1 MLSRMRVLRSKRVGE
16 FLLSFRRHRFLC
28 TNLNPPAAASSL
40 RIGSFLKYAAV
51 SALTGSTAFTAY
63 VSYAYS
69 LDEIEEKTK
78 SIRESAKYATAS
90 GAGDNGCTTLG
101 KFQHKLYST
110 AISVPTKA
118 IELYLEKRTLIEG
131 IIRSYTEP
139 WKDKLLPDLSPD
151 EGKHVYTLVL
161 DLDETLIYYELV
173 NGCWEAVK
181 RPGVV
186 DFLEHLSRLYEI
198 VVYTDEENQGHVE
211 AVINKLHPTKRCIIY
226 SLSRVATK
234 YQDGKHFRDLSK
246 LNRDPA
252 KVIYLSGHALENCL
266 QPENCVPMK
275 PCKGFDKD
283 DTTLLDFIP
292 FLKCVARQRPTD
304 IRPILQS
311 YRGCDIPTEF
321 IKRNK
326 RSKEDKSHI
335 QNSPPSAPR
344 NLFFVQSSTVTAINS
359 SQRCRTVRQ
368 QPSRFAS
375 LSRPSAAASVACC
388 HRAPLKTHPP
398 VKPTPPPDCA
408 STHAAAEVYLR
419 PIAVRLVSPQQA
431 PIPASRP
438 SPVAH
443 RRFLLRGGVPSCN
456 LSFLRR
462 QCCNKR

>member
-1 MLSRMRVLRSKRVGE
+1 MRVLRSKRVGE
-16 FLLSFRRHRFLC
+16 FLVSFCRHRFLC

-78 SIRESAKYATAS
+78 SIRESAKYTTAS
-90 GAGDNGCTTLG
+90 GAGDNECTTLG

-139 WKDKLLPDLSPD
+139 WKDKLLPDLSPG

-161 DLDETLIYYELV
+161 DLDETLIYYEWMRLDWWV
-173 NGCWEAVK
+173 PVK

-198 VVYTDEENQGHVE
+198 VVYTDEGNQGHVKK
-211 AVINKLHPTKRCIIY
+211 VINRLDPTKRCIRY
-226 SLSRVATK
+226 TLSRVATK
-234 YQDGKHFRDLSK
+234 YRDGKHFRDLSK

-266 QPENCVPMK
+266 QPENCVPIK
-275 PCKGFDKD
+275 PCEGFDKD

-326 RSKEDKSHI
+326 RSKEDKSYW
-335 QNSPPSAPR
+335 R
-344 NLFFVQSSTVTAINS
+344 K
-359 SQRCRTVRQ
+359 
-368 QPSRFAS
+368 
-375 LSRPSAAASVACC
+375 VAQM
-388 HRAPLKTHPP
+388 
-398 VKPTPPPDCA
+398 
-408 STHAAAEVYLR
+408 
-419 PIAVRLVSPQQA
+419 I
-431 PIPASRP
+431 
-438 SPVAH
+438 
-443 RRFLLRGGVPSCN
+443 GG
-456 LSFLRR
+456 
-462 QCCNKR
+462 

>member
-16 FLLSFRRHRFLC
+16 FLLSFCRHRFLC

-40 RIGSFLKYAAV
+40 RIGSYLKYAAV

-78 SIRESAKYATAS
+78 SIRESAKYTTAS
-90 GAGDNGCTTLG
+90 GAGDNECTALG
-101 KFQHKLYST
+101 KFQHELYST

-161 DLDETLIYYELV
+161 DLDETLIYYEWMRLDW
-173 NGCWEAVK
+173 WEPVK

-186 DFLEHLSRLYEI
+186 DFLEHLSGLYEI
-198 VVYTDEENQGHVE
+198 VVYTDAENQG
-211 AVINKLHPTKRCIIY
+211 
-226 SLSRVATK
+226 
-234 YQDGKHFRDLSK
+234 DLSK

-252 KVIYLSGHALENCL
+252 KVIYLSAHALENCL
-266 QPENCVPMK
+266 QPENCVPIK
-275 PCKGFDKD
+275 PCEGFDKD

-326 RSKEDKSHI
+326 RSKEDKSYWRKLTQMI
-335 QNSPPSAPR
+335 
-344 NLFFVQSSTVTAINS
+344 
-359 SQRCRTVRQ
+359 
-368 QPSRFAS
+368 
-375 LSRPSAAASVACC
+375 
-388 HRAPLKTHPP
+388 
-398 VKPTPPPDCA
+398 
-408 STHAAAEVYLR
+408 
-419 PIAVRLVSPQQA
+419 
-431 PIPASRP
+431 
-438 SPVAH
+438 
-443 RRFLLRGGVPSCN
+443 GV
-456 LSFLRR
+456 
-462 QCCNKR
+462 

>member
-78 SIRESAKYATAS
+78 SIRESAKYTTAS

-326 RSKEDKSHI
+326 RSKEDKSYWRKLTQMI
-335 QNSPPSAPR
+335 
-344 NLFFVQSSTVTAINS
+344 
-359 SQRCRTVRQ
+359 
-368 QPSRFAS
+368 
-375 LSRPSAAASVACC
+375 
-388 HRAPLKTHPP
+388 
-398 VKPTPPPDCA
+398 
-408 STHAAAEVYLR
+408 
-419 PIAVRLVSPQQA
+419 
-431 PIPASRP
+431 
-438 SPVAH
+438 
-443 RRFLLRGGVPSCN
+443 GV
-456 LSFLRR
+456 
-462 QCCNKR
+462 